1 MWLSIELL
9 AHARF
14 YIRIRT
20 TRGSLPHVVII
31 ISAYCITIFL
41 SSACAYKPG
50 FTVCVGWVGGWC
62 YGWNKVCFIDYWAE
76 PLSSHDKMT
85 DRR

>member
-50 FTVCVGWVGGWC
+50 FTVYMYYSLACDNVRTILYLIIIIHVHC
-62 YGWNKVCFIDYWAE
+62 TI
-76 PLSSHDKMT
+76 
-85 DRR
+85 R

>member
-20 TRGSLPHVVII
+20 TRGLLPHVVII
-31 ISAYCITIFL
+31 ISAYCITISL

-50 FTVCVGWVGGWC
+50 FTV
-62 YGWNKVCFIDYWAE
+62 YGNGAT
-76 PLSSHDKMT
+76 T
-85 DRR
+85 DCPYYRGALISECPQ